1 MKHPTNLLLPSA
13 LLMNAIFFSCA
24 KETYTN
30 RNPQFGNKVDTT
42 VISPSSYIDKT
53 INVGETVTNRPLSSQ
68 IFDCEGI
75 TRYALLDEDKI
86 FVFNWETGDIADSI
100 PLGKVG
106 TLNNYSGFT
115 LHSPDSLFVY
125 SYPNKMVYLLD
136 EAGGMIKRWAL
147 GDYKEKCPDVE
158 AINRTRIIVAG
169 KTMIMSGAI
178 MADIQ
183 DSKVTDCTTTIALRH
198 DTLASPVGIMEYPEL
213 YKKANWGGVYMNS
226 VYHADAGGGKVFFSF
241 PIDHDVHCYDM
252 STGKISEF
260 YMGSVY
266 AEGIESC
273 DDNFI
278 ESFADRDSRVKYYL
292 GQHSYGVILFDK
304 YRKRLIRIAE
314 HPTDE
319 LGKDGI
325 FAKPFSVIV
334 SDMNGKLLYES
345 PIFHDALTYD
355 LYNIHIVPEGLAIAI
370 QDDKNENEIRYR
382 CIEIK

>member
-1 MKHPTNLLLPSA
+1 
-13 LLMNAIFFSCA
+13 
-24 KETYTN
+24 
-30 RNPQFGNKVDTT
+30 
-42 VISPSSYIDKT
+42 
-53 INVGETVTNRPLSSQ
+53 
-68 IFDCEGI
+68 
-75 TRYALLDEDKI
+75 
-86 FVFNWETGDIADSI
+86 
-100 PLGKVG
+100 
-106 TLNNYSGFT
+106 
-115 LHSPDSLFVY
+115 
-125 SYPNKMVYLLD
+125 
-136 EAGGMIKRWAL
+136 
-147 GDYKEKCPDVE
+147 
-158 AINRTRIIVAG
+158 
-169 KTMIMSGAI
+169 
-178 MADIQ
+178 
-183 DSKVTDCTTTIALRH
+183 
-198 DTLASPVGIMEYPEL
+198 MEYPEL

>member
-1 MKHPTNLLLPSA
+1 MRK
-13 LLMNAIFFSCA
+13 
-24 KETYTN
+24 
-30 RNPQFGNKVDTT
+30 
-42 VISPSSYIDKT
+42 
-53 INVGETVTNRPLSSQ
+53 
-68 IFDCEGI
+68 
-75 TRYALLDEDKI
+75 
-86 FVFNWETGDIADSI
+86 
-100 PLGKVG
+100 
-106 TLNNYSGFT
+106 
-115 LHSPDSLFVY
+115 
-125 SYPNKMVYLLD
+125 
-136 EAGGMIKRWAL
+136 
-147 GDYKEKCPDVE
+147 
-158 AINRTRIIVAG
+158 
-169 KTMIMSGAI
+169 KTMDVDLAKK
-178 MADIQ
+178 
-183 DSKVTDCTTTIALRH
+183 KVESLM
-198 DTLASPVGIMEYPEL
+198 GKEL
-213 YKKANWGGVYMNS
+213 KIRYNKGRNKIVYF
-226 VYHADAGGGKVFFSF
+226 D
-241 PIDHDVHCYDM
+241 
-252 STGKISEF
+252 GKISEF

-278 ESFADRDSRVKYYL
+278 ESFADRDRRVKYYL